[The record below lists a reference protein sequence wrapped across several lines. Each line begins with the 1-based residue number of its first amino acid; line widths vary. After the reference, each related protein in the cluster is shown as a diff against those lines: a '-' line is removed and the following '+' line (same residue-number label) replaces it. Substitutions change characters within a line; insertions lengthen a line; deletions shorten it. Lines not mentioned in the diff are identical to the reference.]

1 MEYKITFYS
10 SKELSENELI
20 KIYSL
25 LGELGVQNT
34 YICNENEEPEQFI

>member
-10 SKELSENELI
+10 SKELAEDELI
-20 KIYSL
+20 KLYSL
-25 LGELGVQNT
+25 LGELSVQNI